1 MTKQQTLSVLQAL
14 EKAKKYC
21 AYQERSQWEVRQKLH
36 SWQLP
41 EEQTEWII
49 SELIS
54 ENFLNEMRYAK
65 TYTEGKFRIK
75 GWGREKI
82 KYNLKAKGVSNYCI
96 TKALEGIAEAYDSRL
111 QQEAEKWL
119 RTHAVGPQQQQ
130 KLIAFLMRKGYAYND
145 IKKHLSS

>member
-41 EEQTEWII
+41 EEQAEWII

-65 TYTEGKFRIK
+65 AYTEGKFRSK

-82 KYNLKAKGVSNYCI
+82 SYNLKAKGISNYCI
-96 TKALEGIAEAYDSRL
+96 AKALEGISETYESRL
-111 QQEAEKWL
+111 QQEAEKWV
-119 RTHAVGPQQQQ
+119 RTHTDSLQQRQ
-130 KLIAFLMRKGYAYND
+130 KLIAFLIRKGYAYTD
-145 IKKHLSS
+145 IMKYLSI

>member
-1 MTKQQTLSVLQAL
+1 MAKQQTLSVLQAL

-21 AYQERSQWEVRQKLH
+21 AYQERSQLEARLKLR
-36 SWQLP
+36 SWHLP

-65 TYTEGKFRIK
+65 AYAEGKFRIK

-96 TKALEGIAEAYDSRL
+96 TKALEGIADAYDTRL

-119 RTHAVGPQQQQ
+119 RTHAEGPQQRQ

-145 IKKHLSS
+145 IMRYLSI